1 MNWIEA
7 VVLGILQGLGEFLPI
22 SSSAHLLIA
31 PWLFGWHEGT
41 PQEKLVFDVALHLGT
56 TVAVISYFRHDLW
69 RLLRALFRSL
79 VAGIRILLMPRELWR
94 LLRALFRPANPHPNE
109 GRMAWMIL
117 LACVPGAAAGALF
130 EDVIEQSIRTRI
142 TLIAA
147 LLMLM
152 GVILFLADHFG
163 RRERPVDSLRLFEG
177 FLIGC
182 AQALALIPGVSRSG
196 ATITAGLM
204 LGLTREAAARFSF
217 LLSAPITLGATLWTF
232 RHLVKSPPASEQL
245 LLMAVGVLTSGIM
258 GYLSIAFLLRY
269 LRTHSVNLFLWY
281 RLAVGLLVL
290 TVWWMRG

>member
-1 MNWIEA
+1 MNLIEA

-31 PWLFGWHEGT
+31 PWLFGWQEGS

-56 TVAVISYFRHDLW
+56 TVAVIGYFRHDLW
-69 RLLRALFRSL
+69 RLLRALFRPS
-79 VAGIRILLMPRELWR
+79 
-94 LLRALFRPANPHPNE
+94 NPHPDE
-109 GRMAWMIL
+109 SRMAWMIL
-117 LACVPGAAAGALF
+117 LACVPGAVVGALF
-130 EDVIEQSIRTRI
+130 EDVIEQSVRTQI
-142 TLIAA
+142 ALIAA

-163 RRERPVDSLRLFEG
+163 RRERPLSSLRLFEG

-232 RHLVKSPPASEQL
+232 RHLVHSPPAGEQL
-245 LLMAVGVLTSGIM
+245 LVMVVGVLTSGVV

-281 RLAVGLLVL
+281 RLALGLLVL
-290 TVWWMRG
+290 AVWWMRR

>member
-1 MNWIEA
+1 MNLFEA
-7 VVLGILQGLGEFLPI
+7 VVLGILQGVGEFLPI

-56 TVAVISYFRHDLW
+56 TIAVLGYFRHDLW
-69 RLLRALFRSL
+69 RLFRALFRS
-79 VAGIRILLMPRELWR
+79 P
-94 LLRALFRPANPHPNE
+94 NPHPDE
-109 GRMAWMIL
+109 RRMAWMIL

-130 EDVIEQSIRTRI
+130 EDVIEESIRTRI
-142 TLIAA
+142 GLIAV
-147 LLMLM
+147 LLIAM
-152 GVILFLADHFG
+152 GIVLFLADRLG
-163 RRERPVDSLRLFEG
+163 RRERPVESLRTLEG

-232 RHLVKSPPASEQL
+232 RHLVKSPPTPDGLQV
-245 LLMAVGVLTSGIM
+245 MAAGVLTSGVV

-269 LRTHSVNLFLWY
+269 LRTHSVNLFMWY
-281 RLAVGLLVL
+281 RLVLGLVVL
-290 TVWWMRG
+290 AVWWLRGQA

>member
-1 MNWIEA
+1 MSLIEA
-7 VVLGILQGLGEFLPI
+7 VVLGILQGVGEFLPI

-31 PWLFGWHEGT
+31 PWLLGWQEGG

-56 TVAVISYFRHDLW
+56 TLAVIGYFRH
-69 RLLRALFRSL
+69 
-79 VAGIRILLMPRELWR
+79 ELWR
-94 LLRALFRPANPHPNE
+94 LFRALFHHANPHLE
-109 GRMAWMIL
+109 DRRMAWMIV

-130 EDVIEQSIRTRI
+130 EDVIEQSVRTRI
-142 TLIAA
+142 PLIAI
-147 LLMLM
+147 LLILM
-152 GVILFLADHFG
+152 GGILYLADRFG
-163 RRERPVDSLRLFEG
+163 KRERPVGSLRTFEG

-182 AQALALIPGVSRSG
+182 AQSLALIPGVSRSG
-196 ATITAGLM
+196 ATITAGLL

-232 RHLVKSPPASEQL
+232 RHLAKSPPAGEQL
-245 LLMAVGVLTSGIM
+245 LVMTVGVLTSGIV

-290 TVWWMRG
+290 GMWWIRK

>member
-1 MNWIEA
+1 
-7 VVLGILQGLGEFLPI
+7 
-22 SSSAHLLIA
+22 
-31 PWLFGWHEGT
+31 
-41 PQEKLVFDVALHLGT
+41 
-56 TVAVISYFRHDLW
+56 
-69 RLLRALFRSL
+69 
-79 VAGIRILLMPRELWR
+79 RI
-94 LLRALFRPANPHPNE
+94 
-109 GRMAWMIL
+109 AWMIL

-142 TLIAA
+142 ALIAV

-152 GVILFLADHFG
+152 GVILYLADRFS
-163 RRERPVDSLRLFEG
+163 RRERTMDTLCTFEG

-196 ATITAGLM
+196 ATITAGLL

-232 RHLVKSPPASEQL
+232 RHLVKSPPSGEQL
-245 LLMAVGVLTSGIM
+245 LVMAAGVLTSGVV

-281 RLAVGLLVL
+281 RLALGLLVL
-290 TVWWMRG
+290 AVWWIRR

>member
-1 MNWIEA
+1 MNLLEA

-31 PWLFGWHEGT
+31 PWLFGWQEGT

-56 TVAVISYFRHDLW
+56 TVAVIGYFRRDLW
-69 RLLRALFRSL
+69 RLF
-79 VAGIRILLMPRELWR
+79 
-94 LLRALFRPANPHPNE
+94 RALFRPANPHPE
-109 GRMAWMIL
+109 DSRMAWMIL

-130 EDVIEQSIRTRI
+130 EELIEQSIRSRI
-142 TLIAA
+142 ALIAV

-152 GVILFLADHFG
+152 GVVLYLADRFG
-163 RRERPVDSLRLFEG
+163 RRERPVDSLRTFEG

-196 ATITAGLM
+196 ATITAGLL

-232 RHLVKSPPASEQL
+232 RHLMKSPPAGEQL
-245 LLMAVGVLTSGIM
+245 QVMAAGVLTSGIV

-281 RLAVGLLVL
+281 RLALGLLVL
-290 TVWWMRG
+290 AVWWVRG

>member
-1 MNWIEA
+1 MNLVEA

-31 PWLFGWHEGT
+31 PWLFGWQEGS

-56 TVAVISYFRHDLW
+56 TVAVIGYFRHD
-69 RLLRALFRSL
+69 
-79 VAGIRILLMPRELWR
+79 LWR
-94 LLRALFRPANPHPNE
+94 LLRALFRPANPHPDE

-117 LACVPGAAAGALF
+117 LACVPGAAAGSLF
-130 EDVIEQSIRTRI
+130 EEVIEQSIRTQI
-142 TLIAA
+142 ALIAA

-152 GVILFLADHFG
+152 GVILFLADHYG
-163 RRERPVDSLRLFEG
+163 RRERPVGSLRLFEG

-204 LGLTREAAARFSF
+204 LGLTRDAAARFSF

-232 RHLVKSPPASEQL
+232 RHLVKSPPAGEQL
-245 LLMAVGVLTSGIM
+245 MIMAVGVLTSGIV

-290 TVWWMRG
+290 AVWWMRR

>member
-1 MNWIEA
+1 MNLIEA

-31 PWLFGWHEGT
+31 PWLFGWQEGT

-56 TVAVISYFRHDLW
+56 TVAVIGYFRHDLW
-69 RLLRALFRSL
+69 RLF
-79 VAGIRILLMPRELWR
+79 
-94 LLRALFRPANPHPNE
+94 RALFRPANPHPE
-109 GRMAWMIL
+109 DRRVAWMIL

-130 EDVIEQSIRTRI
+130 ENVIEQSIRTRI
-142 TLIAA
+142 ALIAG

-152 GVILFLADHFG
+152 GVILYLADRFG
-163 RRERPVDSLRLFEG
+163 RRERPVESLRTLEG

-245 LLMAVGVLTSGIM
+245 LVMAAGVVTSSVV

-281 RLAVGLLVL
+281 RLALGLLVL
-290 TVWWMRG
+290 TVWWMRR

>member
-31 PWLFGWHEGT
+31 PWLFGWQEGT
-41 PQEKLVFDVALHLGT
+41 PQEKLIFDVALHLGT
-56 TVAVISYFRHDLW
+56 TAAVIGYFRQD
-69 RLLRALFRSL
+69 
-79 VAGIRILLMPRELWR
+79 LWR
-94 LLRALFRPANPHPNE
+94 LLRALFRPANPHPDDR
-109 GRMAWMIL
+109 RMAWMIL
-117 LACVPGAAAGALF
+117 LACIPGAAAGALF
-130 EDVIEQSIRTRI
+130 ENVIEENIRTRI
-142 TLIAA
+142 VLIAV
-147 LLMLM
+147 LLMIT
-152 GVILFLADHFG
+152 GGILFLADRFG
-163 RRERPVDSLRLFEG
+163 RSERPITSLRTLEG

-232 RHLVKSPPASEQL
+232 RHLVQSPPSSDSL
-245 LLMAVGVLTSGIM
+245 LVLAVGVVTSGVV

-269 LRTHSVNLFLWY
+269 LRTHSVNLFMWY
-281 RLAVGLLVL
+281 RLALGLLVL
-290 TVWWMRG
+290 AVWWWRQ

>member
-1 MNWIEA
+1 MNLVEA
-7 VVLGILQGLGEFLPI
+7 VVLGVLQGLGEFLPI

-31 PWLFGWHEGT
+31 PWLFGWQEGT

-56 TVAVISYFRHDLW
+56 TVAVIGYFRHDLW
-69 RLLRALFRSL
+69 RLF
-79 VAGIRILLMPRELWR
+79 
-94 LLRALFRPANPHPNE
+94 RALFRPANPHPE
-109 GRMAWMIL
+109 DRRMAWMIV
-117 LACVPGAAAGALF
+117 LACLPGAAAGALL
-130 EDVIEQSIRTRI
+130 EDVIEQSVRTRI
-142 TLIAA
+142 ALIAV

-152 GVILFLADHFG
+152 GVVLYLADRFG
-163 RRERPVDSLRLFEG
+163 RRERSVDSLRTFEG

-196 ATITAGLM
+196 ATLTAGLL

-232 RHLVKSPPASEQL
+232 RHLVTSPPTGGQL
-245 LLMAVGVLTSGIM
+245 QALVVGVLTSGVV

-281 RLAVGLLVL
+281 RLALGLLVL
-290 TVWWMRG
+290 AVWWIRR